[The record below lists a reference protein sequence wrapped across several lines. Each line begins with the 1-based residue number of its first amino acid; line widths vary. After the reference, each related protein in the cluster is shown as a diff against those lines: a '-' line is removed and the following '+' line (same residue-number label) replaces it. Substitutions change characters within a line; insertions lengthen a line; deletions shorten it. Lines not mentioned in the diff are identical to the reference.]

1 MQRSSGVL
9 LNISSLPGEHGIG
22 SFSVDAL
29 NFAEYIASMGFHW
42 WQILPITTIG
52 QGNSPYS
59 GISAFAGNFLYI
71 DTESLEGLLTDEERA
86 SSKYPG
92 SIYLTDYD
100 FAYTSKRNLL
110 KKAFGRIDN
119 ALKYEIALFAEENAY
134 WLDDY
139 SLFMSIREE
148 KGLPWSQWTEG
159 LKFRQSQAI
168 EEARLRL
175 HDTIEYYRFEQYV
188 FFSQWKKIKN
198 GINAYGVGIF
208 GDMPIY
214 VCYDSVD
221 VWAHPEIFQL
231 DEELRPKMVAGVPPD
246 YFASEGQ
253 LWGNPLYNYDKMK
266 ESGYD
271 WLINRIIH
279 NLELYDMLRIDHFRG
294 LYKYW
299 AVPILSSSA
308 KEGKWLDGPEMDLWR
323 ALKERCG
330 KMNIVAEDLGC
341 IDDDIHMYLKK
352 TGFPG
357 MRVMQFGFNG
367 DSANLHLPHNYPKNC
382 VGYTGTH
389 DNDTT
394 LGWLFSLPE
403 NVRDHALDYM
413 NCEKSGGWAG
423 GNGICPATKAFIRA
437 LFASSCDLAI
447 VPMQD
452 LCGYGSD
459 TRMNIPGAAEGNWR
473 YRTNYTAME
482 SVDRGAIAHFNELY
496 GRSNPLQ
503 ELC

>member
-71 DTESLEGLLTDEERA
+71 DIASLRGLLTEEEIA
-86 SSKYPG
+86 SSKYCG
-92 SIYLTDYD
+92 SIYLTDYE
-100 FAYTSKRNLL
+100 FAYTTKRHLL
-110 KKAFGRIDN
+110 KRAFANVDDDLKAKITEFS
-119 ALKYEIALFAEENAY
+119 KQNAY

-148 KGLPWSQWTEG
+148 TGTPWNQWTEG
-159 LKFRQSQAI
+159 LKFRQPKAM
-168 EEARLRL
+168 EEARQRLR
-175 HDTIEYYRFEQYV
+175 TGIEYYRFEQYL
-188 FFSQWKKIKN
+188 FFSQWQKIKN
-198 GINAYGVGIF
+198 GTNAYGVVIF

-246 YFASEGQ
+246 YFAKEGQ
-253 LWGNPLYNYDKMK
+253 LWGNPLYDYEKMK
-266 ESGYD
+266 DNDYD
-271 WLINRIIH
+271 WLVNRIIH
-279 NLELYDMLRIDHFRG
+279 NLKLYDMLRIDHFRG

-299 AVPILSSSA
+299 AVPIDSQSA
-308 KEGKWLDGPEMDLWR
+308 KEGKWLDGPELDLWR
-323 ALKERCG
+323 ALKARCNN
-330 KMNIVAEDLGC
+330 MNIVAEDLGC
-341 IDDDIHMYLKK
+341 IDEDVHKYLEK

-357 MRVMQFGFNG
+357 MRVMQFGFDG
-367 DSANLHLPHNYPKNC
+367 DTANLHLPHNYAKNC
-382 VGYTGTH
+382 VGYTSTH

-394 LGWLFSLPE
+394 LGWLFSLPD
-403 NVRDHALDYM
+403 NIRDHALDYV
-413 NCEKSGGWAG
+413 NCEKGGGWAG
-423 GNGICPATKAFIRA
+423 GSGICPAARAFIRA

-459 TRMNIPGAAEGNWR
+459 TRMNIPGVAEGNWR
-473 YRTNYTAME
+473 FRTNYSAME
-482 SVDRGAIAHFNELY
+482 SVDRGSIAHYLELY
-496 GRSNPLQ
+496 GRNRPLK

>member
-42 WQILPITTIG
+42 WQVLPITTIG

-71 DTESLEGLLTDEERA
+71 DITKLTGLLSAEEIA

-92 SIYLTDYD
+92 SFYLTDYE
-100 FAYTSKRNLL
+100 FAYTTKRHLL
-110 KKAFGRIDN
+110 KRAFDRID
-119 ALKYEIALFAEENAY
+119 AQTKDKIAAFAQKHSH
-134 WLDDY
+134 WLEDY
-139 SLFMSIREE
+139 CLFMSIREE
-148 KGLPWSQWTEG
+148 TGAPWAEWQRE
-159 LKFRQSQAI
+159 LKYRQPQALEDARQRLSQAI
-168 EEARLRL
+168 E
-175 HDTIEYYRFEQYV
+175 YYKFEQYI
-188 FFSQWKKIKN
+188 FFSQWQEIKN
-198 GINAYGVGIF
+198 GANGYGVKIF

-231 DEELRPKMVAGVPPD
+231 DADMRPTKVAGVPPD
-246 YFASEGQ
+246 YFAADGQ
-253 LWGNPLYNYDKMK
+253 LWGNPLYDYEEMK
-266 ESGYD
+266 KSRYE
-271 WLINRIIH
+271 WLINRILH
-279 NLELYDMLRIDHFRG
+279 NLQLYDMLRIDHFRG

-299 AVPILSSSA
+299 AIPKDSASA
-308 KEGKWLDGPEMDLWR
+308 KEGQWLDGPQMDLWQE
-323 ALKERCG
+323 LKKRSA
-330 KMNIVAEDLGC
+330 KVNIVAEDLGC
-341 IDDDIHMYLKK
+341 INEDVHKYLEK

-357 MRVMQFGFNG
+357 MRVMQFGFDG

-382 VGYTGTH
+382 VGYTSTH

-403 NVRDHALDYM
+403 CEREYALDYV
-413 NCEKSGGWAG
+413 NCEKGGGWAG
-423 GNGICPATKAFIRA
+423 GGGRSPATLAFIRT
-437 LFASSCDLAI
+437 LFASSCDIAI

-452 LCGYGSD
+452 LCGYGTD
-459 TRMNIPGAAEGNWR
+459 TRMNTPGVAENNWR

-482 SVDRGAIAHFNELY
+482 SVDRGAIAHLNELY
-496 GRSNPLQ
+496 GRNITLS